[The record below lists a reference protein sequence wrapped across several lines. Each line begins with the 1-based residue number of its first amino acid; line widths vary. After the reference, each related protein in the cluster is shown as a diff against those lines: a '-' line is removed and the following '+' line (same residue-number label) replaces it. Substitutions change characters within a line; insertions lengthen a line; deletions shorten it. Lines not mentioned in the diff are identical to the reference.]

1 MGVTLR
7 DPAGPQPAPPPP
19 PGRPRLSG
27 TAARGRP
34 PARSA
39 ARSPSPRP
47 AARAAPAWGRR
58 ESGAA
63 PRRLRLAPGRE
74 QERRVGATRPALP
87 SGPGEGAAG
96 TRHSLPGD
104 AGGEGRA
111 GAESRAERPLPL
123 PPGAGEPLRPPRP
136 LLLQDPVT
144 QRPEP
149 GGGGGVGEVRG
160 VGGWGGCGGGGGR
173 GRRGRM
179 APSCGPNPRGFPAS
193 TSLPPTHPSS
203 PPPLHNSLPGKG
215 NRKQEGGG
223 LRRGGRG
230 GPSPPDSAKPL
241 GAWGRGEA
249 LVPSPPPPR
258 NPHSRRGTP
267 QIRNTLLLL
276 LPRSGWG
283 QGPTVHNKQ
292 LEMETYYGDHSL
304 GVHPNLGSPRPQ
316 SLLSLELE

>member
-1 MGVTLR
+1 MR
-7 DPAGPQPAPPPP
+7 C
-19 PGRPRLSG
+19 
-27 TAARGRP
+27 
-34 PARSA
+34 
-39 ARSPSPRP
+39 
-47 AARAAPAWGRR
+47 
-58 ESGAA
+58 
-63 PRRLRLAPGRE
+63 
-74 QERRVGATRPALP
+74 
-87 SGPGEGAAG
+87 
-96 TRHSLPGD
+96 
-104 AGGEGRA
+104 
-111 GAESRAERPLPL
+111 
-123 PPGAGEPLRPPRP
+123 
-136 LLLQDPVT
+136 
-144 QRPEP
+144 
-149 GGGGGVGEVRG
+149 
-160 VGGWGGCGGGGGR
+160 GGWGGRRGCGGGAR
-173 GRRGRM
+173 GWLLPAG
-179 APSCGPNPRGFPAS
+179 AIPEAFQPRPRFP
-193 TSLPPTHPSS
+193 PPSS

-267 QIRNTLLLL
+267 QIRNILLLL

-292 LEMETYYGDHSL
+292 LEMEAYYRDHSL